1 MIKVGDKVK
10 LKAGIGLQFGNFVV
24 ENLFDVIRLE
34 KDMATITNNYQTIV
48 IDIENLE
55 LLESKKDEAE
65 KQNKTI
71 FFTGKEIELDNKIG
85 ATAKIYHSF
94 DDKKKKYIRIEI
106 CTNAIIET
114 SFECLEDVN
123 VFLKSLGF
131 KETIENPFNLVE
143 FLEENVSCVDFITG
157 EKNYYI
163 YYDEYNKTFS
173 YDFLCLDNHIG
184 VVHLDSADFNY
195 IIKELNNKKVTP
207 KELKEAYKKLGWI

>member
-1 MIKVGDKVK
+1 MK
-10 LKAGIGLQFGNFVV
+10 LLDEERITLKNEYGAEVEIYRGKNIFG
-24 ENLFDVIRLE
+24 ED
-34 KDMATITNNYQTIV
+34 IV
-48 IDIENLE
+48 NLE
-55 LLESKKDEAE
+55 L
-65 KQNKTI
+65 
-71 FFTGKEIELDNKIG
+71 
-85 ATAKIYHSF
+85 
-94 DDKKKKYIRIEI
+94 
-106 CTNAIIET
+106 IISGLIT
-114 SFECLEDVN
+114 PLS
-123 VFLKSLGF
+123 FLKIKELNLFLKGLGF
-131 KETIENPFNLVE
+131 KETIENHFNLVE